1 MDEDFEYF
9 YGCIND
15 KKSLP
20 AKKHVSSL
28 NLGRHIE
35 HLGADPSTIP
45 VMIDKLNAQ
54 PKPIRL
60 PITRR
65 FVLCWVESLK

>member
-9 YGCIND
+9 SGCIND

-45 VMIDKLNAQ
+45 VRIDKVNAQ
-54 PKPIRL
+54 PKLIRL
-60 PITRR
+60 PIIRR
-65 FVLCWVESLK
+65 FVFCWEESLE

>member
-1 MDEDFEYF
+1 MDENFEYF
-9 YGCIND
+9 DGCIND

-35 HLGADPSTIP
+35 HLGAAASTIP
-45 VMIDKLNAQ
+45 VMIDKVSAQ

>member
-1 MDEDFEYF
+1 MYV
-9 YGCIND
+9 
-15 KKSLP
+15 P
-20 AKKHVSSL
+20 AKKQVSSL

-45 VMIDKLNAQ
+45 VMMDKVNAQ

-60 PITRR
+60 PIIRR
-65 FVLCWVESLK
+65 FVFCWEESLK